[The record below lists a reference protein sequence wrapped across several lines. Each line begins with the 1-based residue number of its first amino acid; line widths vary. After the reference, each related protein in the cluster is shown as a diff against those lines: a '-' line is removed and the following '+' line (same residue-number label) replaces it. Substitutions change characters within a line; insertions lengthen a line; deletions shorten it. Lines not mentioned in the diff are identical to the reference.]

1 MSKPYYITTAI
12 AYPNGDPHVG
22 HAYEYIA
29 TDAIARFKRL
39 DGFDVRFLTGTDV
52 HGLKMA
58 ETAAAEGIPTA
69 ELARRNSDVFQRM
82 QERLNISF
90 DRFIRTSDAD
100 HYEASKEIWRRMNE
114 AGDIYLDAYKG
125 WYSVR
130 DERFFTEAE
139 TTVGSDGVRIATET
153 GAPVTWTE
161 EQTYFF
167 RLSAYADKL
176 LAHYEA
182 HPEFIEPE
190 VRRNEVVSFVS
201 GGLRDLSISR
211 TTFDWGVPVPDHP
224 DHVMYVWVDA
234 LTNYLTGV
242 GFPDTSS
249 ELFKRFWPADLHMI
263 GKDIIRFHTVYWPAF
278 LMSAGIELPRKVF
291 AHGFVLNRGEKM
303 SKSVGNVVDP
313 LNLVDTF
320 GVDQVRY
327 FFLREVPFGQDGSY
341 SEEAI
346 IGRINADLANEL
358 GNLAQRSLSMVA
370 KNLDGIVPEPA
381 NSPPT
386 TRTCLRPPTGC
397 SSASAAITTR
407 RPCIW
412 RSRRSGRCSARP
424 TSTSPRRSRGC
435 CARPIRRG
443 PASLPHR
450 PVHDAGGR
458 ADRDAAEP
466 AGDARVDGQ
475 AARPARPARGPADV
489 RGDRH
494 APGAGDGAARAG
506 RRVPALSGGAKFDYA
521 LIDRKR
527 FPTSLPGMAYR
538 GPRSVPPLR
547 CLAIGRS
554 DARHVVS
561 HLNTRRCLE
570 GMTDHN
576 AIGSSRE
583 PLIAQ
588 PPTSSSSEADTQV
601 PWPPITCGCAPTS
614 TSHWSTRG
622 RSSSNAFVC
631 TNTWQA
637 TTTRRSTT
645 ERCSARAWRSWS
657 TARRVSTPLVAKWSL
672 RRASR
677 WTTTT

>member
-1 MSKPYYITTAI
+1 MSEPYYITTAI

-100 HYEASKEIWRRMNE
+100 HYEASKDIWRRMNDS
-114 AGDIYLDAYKG
+114 GDIYLDAYKG

-139 TTVGSDGVRIATET
+139 TTVGSDGVRVATET

-167 RLSAYADKL
+167 KLSAYAERL

-182 HPEFIEPE
+182 HPEFIEPD

-211 TTFDWGVPVPDHP
+211 TTFDWGVPVPGHP

-291 AHGFVLNRGEKM
+291 VHGFVLNRGEKM

-313 LNLVDTF
+313 LTI
-320 GVDQVRY
+320 
-327 FFLREVPFGQDGSY
+327 S
-341 SEEAI
+341 ST
-346 IGRINADLANEL
+346 
-358 GNLAQRSLSMVA
+358 RSA
-370 KNLDGIVPEPA
+370 W
-381 NSPPT
+381 
-386 TRTCLRPPTGC
+386 TG
-397 SSASAAITTR
+397 A
-407 RPCIW
+407 
-412 RSRRSGRCSARP
+412 
-424 TSTSPRRSRGC
+424 
-435 CARPIRRG
+435 
-443 PASLPHR
+443 LLL
-450 PVHDAGGR
+450 
-458 ADRDAAEP
+458 
-466 AGDARVDGQ
+466 
-475 AARPARPARGPADV
+475 PARGAVRPGRQLQRRSHHRSHQRRPGQRVGQPGAALAVDGRQEPRRNRPGARRIHRGRQGAAGGCRRLARPGARPLRRHRNASGA
-489 RGDRH
+489 RGDLV
-494 APGAGDGAARAG
+494 GARRCQQVLLRAGAVGAAKDRCQERFRTVLYTTLETVRIATL
-506 RRVPALSGGAKFDYA
+506 LSQPVMPESTGKLLDLLGQSD
-521 LIDRKR
+521 
-527 FPTSLPGMAYR
+527 
-538 GPRSVPPLR
+538 
-547 CLAIGRS
+547 
-554 DARHVVS
+554 DAR
-561 HLNTRRCLE
+561 TFE
-570 GMTDHN
+570 
-576 AIGSSRE
+576 AIDKRLSPGTTLPAPVGVFPRY
-583 PLIAQ
+583 
-588 PPTSSSSEADTQV
+588 QV
-601 PWPPITCGCAPTS
+601 
-614 TSHWSTRG
+614 
-622 RSSSNAFVC
+622 
-631 TNTWQA
+631 
-637 TTTRRSTT
+637 
-645 ERCSARAWRSWS
+645 E
-657 TARRVSTPLVAKWSL
+657 
-672 RRASR
+672 
-677 WTTTT
+677 

>member
-1 MSKPYYITTAI
+1 MSEPYYITTAI

-29 TDAIARFKRL
+29 TDALARFKRL
-39 DGFDVRFLTGTDV
+39 DGFDVRYLTGTDV

-69 ELARRNSDVFQRM
+69 ELARRNSDVFERL

-100 HYEASKEIWRRMNE
+100 HYEASKEIWRRMN
-114 AGDIYLDAYKG
+114 ASGDIYLDTYAG

-130 DERFFTEAE
+130 DEGFVTEAE
-139 TTVGSDGVRIATET
+139 TSVGPDGVRVATET

-161 EQTYFF
+161 EETYFF
-167 RLSAYADKL
+167 RLSAYTDKL

-182 HPEFIEPE
+182 HPEFIEPH

-201 GGLRDLSISR
+201 GGLRDFSISR

-242 GFPDTSS
+242 GFPDTDS

-291 AHGFVLNRGEKM
+291 VHGFLLNRGEKM

-313 LNLVDTF
+313 NALIDAF

-381 NSPPT
+381 EFTADDLELLAAADGLMERVRGHYDATAMHLALEAIWSVLGAANKYFSVQEPWVLRKSDTPDAQLRFRTVLYT
-386 TRTCLRPPTGC
+386 TLEVVRIAALLSQPVMPEATGTLLDLLGQPEDQR
-397 SSASAAITTR
+397 AFAAIGTR
-407 RPCIW
+407 
-412 RSRRSGRCSARP
+412 
-424 TSTSPRRSRGC
+424 
-435 CARPIRRG
+435 
-443 PASLPHR
+443 L
-450 PVHDAGGR
+450 
-458 ADRDAAEP
+458 
-466 AGDARVDGQ
+466 
-475 AARPARPARGPADV
+475 
-489 RGDRH
+489 
-494 APGAGDGAARAG
+494 APGTAL
-506 RRVPALSGGAKFDYA
+506 PAPVGV
-521 LIDRKR
+521 
-527 FPTSLPGMAYR
+527 FPRY
-538 GPRSVPPLR
+538 
-547 CLAIGRS
+547 
-554 DARHVVS
+554 
-561 HLNTRRCLE
+561 
-570 GMTDHN
+570 
-576 AIGSSRE
+576 
-583 PLIAQ
+583 
-588 PPTSSSSEADTQV
+588 QV
-601 PWPPITCGCAPTS
+601 
-614 TSHWSTRG
+614 
-622 RSSSNAFVC
+622 
-631 TNTWQA
+631 
-637 TTTRRSTT
+637 
-645 ERCSARAWRSWS
+645 E
-657 TARRVSTPLVAKWSL
+657 
-672 RRASR
+672 
-677 WTTTT
+677 